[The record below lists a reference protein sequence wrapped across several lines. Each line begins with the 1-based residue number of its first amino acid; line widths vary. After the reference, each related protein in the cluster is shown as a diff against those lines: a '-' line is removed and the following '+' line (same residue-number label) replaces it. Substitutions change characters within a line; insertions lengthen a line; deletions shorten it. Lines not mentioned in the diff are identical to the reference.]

1 MKFAVLAD
9 THIGRKIPLA
19 IAEHRRN
26 AFKKSFSKA
35 VDIIVE
41 EGCDYVFL
49 CGDLFER
56 RTLKPELVQFA
67 HDELYRI
74 VNGTRSI
81 WDKPVKILLTRG
93 NHDGRPQSDT
103 LDYLKHPL
111 ADYLHV
117 FEEDGI
123 PYVDENL
130 TVVGLNYY
138 DRIEAAYSQLAEPA
152 LKEAKGLKIFMFH
165 GFVSGYNKV
174 PPNSRSLTL
183 DRLAEADPAYVFT
196 GHYHL
201 NCGAKR
207 LPNGGWV
214 LTPGSLEKYDFAENP
229 EKGLYIIE
237 HGEDPREGFGAQN
250 EQAYSPSKEPVFTW
264 KSIEPLHIMKQ
275 VNIDSERRRPP
286 SWYTEQ
292 ILEKVELFSSELATA
307 DKSGYLRVRV
317 RGSLLK
323 GFVNEIDQTK
333 VDEIVKADP
342 RFLWLDVD
350 TLGVEMPISIITP
363 NGGSGSENLQEV
375 IAKFF
380 SGFEDF
386 AEDIGEMYVKTQE
399 TLEEVASEQTGLLT
413 ASQRGPFVD
422 EWVKRFEGHQ
432 FRRLET

>member
-9 THIGRKIPLA
+9 AHIGRRIPLA

-26 AFKKSFSKA
+26 AFKKAFSKA

-41 EGCDYVFL
+41 EGCDYVFM

-74 VNGTRSI
+74 IDGTRSI
-81 WDKPVKILLTRG
+81 WNKPIKIFLIRG

-111 ADYLHV
+111 AEYLHV
-117 FEEDGI
+117 FEEDSK

-138 DRIEAAYSQLAEPA
+138 DRIGAAYSQLAEPI
-152 LKEAKGLKIFMFH
+152 LKEASGLKVLMLH

-174 PPNSRSLTL
+174 PPYSNSLTL
-183 DRLAEADPAYVFT
+183 DRLAEADPTYVFS

-207 LPNGGWV
+207 LPNGGWI

-229 EKGLYIIE
+229 EKGLYIVE
-237 HGEDPREGFGAQN
+237 HGE
-250 EQAYSPSKEPVFTW
+250 EPKFTW
-264 KSIEPLHIMKQ
+264 KAIEPLHIMKQ
-275 VNIDSERRRPP
+275 VNID
-286 SWYTEQ
+286 TEKRHVPVYYGLK
-292 ILEKVELFSSELATA
+292 ILEKVESFSSELEAA
-307 DKSGYLRVRV
+307 DKSGYLRIRV
-317 RGSLLK
+317 RGRLQM
-323 GFVNEIDQTK
+323 GFVSEIDQSE

-350 TLGVEMPISIITP
+350 TLGVEMPIAIVTP
-363 NGGSGSENLQEV
+363 NGSSSVNLQEV
-375 IAKFF
+375 ITKFF

-386 AEDIGEMYVKTQE
+386 AEDIGEMYVKAQE
-399 TLEEVASEQTGLLT
+399 TLEEIASEQTGLLT
-413 ASQRGPFVD
+413 SSQRGPFVE
-422 EWVKRFEGHQ
+422 EWVGRFEGRR
-432 FRRLET
+432 FRREET

>member
-1 MKFAVLAD
+1 MIIAMKFAVLAD
-9 THIGRKIPLA
+9 AHIGRRIPLA
-19 IAEHRRN
+19 IAEHRRL
-26 AFKKSFSKA
+26 AFKNGFSKA

-74 VNGTRSI
+74 VDGTRSI
-81 WDKPVKILLTRG
+81 WDKPVKIFLIRG

-111 ADYLHV
+111 AEYLHV
-117 FEEDGI
+117 FEEDSV
-123 PYVDENL
+123 PFVDENL

-138 DRIEAAYSQLAEPA
+138 DRVEAAYTRLAEQA
-152 LKEAKGLKIFMFH
+152 LKEASGLKIFMFH
-165 GFVSGYNKV
+165 GFVAGYNKV
-174 PPNSRSLTL
+174 PPYSSSLTL

-207 LPNGGWV
+207 LPNGGWI

-237 HGEDPREGFGAQN
+237 HGEDPRGAGGDT
-250 EQAYSPSKEPVFTW
+250 AYSPSKEPIFTW
-264 KSIEPLHIMKQ
+264 RSIEPLHIMKQ
-275 VNIDSERRRPP
+275 VNIDSERRRDP
-286 SWYTEQ
+286 SWYSEQ
-292 ILEKVELFSSELATA
+292 ILEKVELFSSELAAA

-317 RGSLLK
+317 RGSLRR

-333 VDEIVKADP
+333 VDEIVKGDP

-350 TLGVEMPISIITP
+350 TLGVEMPIAIVTP
-363 NGGSGSENLQEV
+363 NGSPSENLQEV
-375 IAKFF
+375 IASFF
-380 SGFEDF
+380 LGFEDF
-386 AEDIGEMYVKTQE
+386 AEDIGEMYVKAQE
-399 TLEEVASEQTGLLT
+399 ALEETASEQTGLLT
-413 ASQRGPFVD
+413 SSQRGPFVD
-422 EWVKRFEGHQ
+422 EWVSRFEGRR
-432 FRRLET
+432 FRRLEI